1 MNQFLIWNGLFSLF
15 LALGLG
21 LLAIYLGFNVFKYL
35 NRSIDEEFEL
45 RNNNVSVALVSG
57 SFIFSL
63 GILMKSVIDPIT
75 QTIFNL
81 AYKYDQFGITAM
93 EIVSTVGIILIQFF
107 VALILSLATLS
118 IGTRLYMALTKETDE
133 LEAIANNN
141 IAIGIIMSAVTL
153 TLALLLAGGMET
165 FLNAIIPAP
174 PVLNENLPFN

>member
-45 RNNNVSVALVSG
+45 RDNNVSVALVSG

-81 AYKYDQFGITAM
+81 AYKHDQFGITAM

-133 LEAIANNN
+133 LEEIANNN

>member
-133 LEAIANNN
+133 LEEIANNN